1 MKFAREGKEKADKE
15 QQEKSEEKKRKRKII
30 LNVLIVIRWDTTQ
43 VNAWKRSQR
52 IPVGAQWG
60 LCNDVFVNHSPVEED
75 LEQTSAHHREQLHSE
90 EKNSEVHSEV
100 H

>member
-1 MKFAREGKEKADKE
+1 MGHYTSKCL
-15 QQEKSEEKKRKRKII
+15 EKKPK
-30 LNVLIVIRWDTTQ
+30 D
-43 VNAWKRSQR
+43 SS
-52 IPVGAQWG
+52 GAQWG

-75 LEQTSAHHREQLHSE
+75 LEQASAHHREQLHSE